1 MFGAQRLLSAFLSHN
16 IIRLAHRQ
24 FLPIWFYHVPI
35 VVDMIL
41 GLTWDLLG
49 SFLGHV
55 TRFLFFAFFSRK
67 ISNGS
72 FDLTKLRTITRT
84 HPECNSKIKGFVC
97 LFVPLRLLPLRY
109 FRSIIQKKMCFSF
122 GFCSLIRT
130 FNPSDFR
137 YFRSEKLK

>member
-1 MFGAQRLLSAFLSHN
+1 MVLSCSYCCGHDFGT
-16 IIRLAHRQ
+16 
-24 FLPIWFYHVPI
+24 Y
-35 VVDMIL
+35 L
-41 GLTWDLLG
+41 GFTWELLG
-49 SFLGHV
+49 TCYAISVL
-55 TRFLFFAFFSRK
+55 RFFSRK

-130 FNPSDFR
+130 SNPSDFR
-137 YFRSEKLK
+137 YFRSEKLKYVWFFPRLFVPLHAERIPY